1 MRFVIRALIVALLAT
16 PSLAYSQAGV
26 EYAVARS
33 DAKFTEV
40 IEMARFRFDSVMA
53 ANNIP
58 GLSVAVSIEG
68 QVVWSEGF
76 GYANIETGTPVTPAT
91 KFRIGSVS
99 KPLTS
104 VAMGILIDEG
114 RLDLDVPVQRYAP
127 SFPEKAKGAITS
139 RLVGGHL
146 AGIRHYRGMENF
158 SSRKYLTVTD
168 ALGIFKD
175 DTLQTP
181 PGEAYSYSS
190 YGWNL
195 LSAVVEGAS
204 GEEFLPYIYG
214 NVFGPLDMRNTL
226 AEHMDSIIVA
236 RGAYYVRSG
245 RGMSAPI
252 INAPY
257 VDNSYKWA
265 GGGFVSTPED
275 LMKFAHGLM
284 YGDILSEDTR
294 NTLWATQ
301 HTSDGEATGYGIGFS
316 DGMEMEHRVVGHGG
330 GSVGGNAWFRMFP
343 DDGVAMAVT
352 TNITNGGYG
361 RVAADIMMAFLHVKV
376 HGGLEGI
383 EH

>member
-1 MRFVIRALIVALLAT
+1 MRFAIRALIVALLAT

-99 KPLTS
+99 KSLTS

-168 ALGIFKD
+168 ALGIFKN

>member
-1 MRFVIRALIVALLAT
+1 MKHVLRFVIVALLAT
-16 PSLAYSQAGV
+16 PSLNAQSGV

-33 DAKFTEV
+33 DAKFAEV
-40 IEMARFRFDSVMA
+40 IEMARGRFDSVMA

-58 GLSVAVSIEG
+58 GLSVAVSIDG

-76 GYANIETGTPVTPAT
+76 GYANIETGTPVTSTT

-99 KPLTS
+99 KPLS
-104 VAMGILIDEG
+104 AVAMGILMDQG
-114 RLDLDVPVQRYAP
+114 KLDLDLPVQHYVP
-127 SFPEKAKGAITS
+127 SFPEKAKGTVTS
-139 RLVGGHL
+139 RQLGGHI
-146 AGIRHYRGMENF
+146 AGVRHYSGNEML
-158 SSRKYLTVTD
+158 SSRKYETVTQS
-168 ALGIFKD
+168 LEIFED

-204 GEEFLPYIYG
+204 GEEFLPYIYE
-214 NVFGPLDMRNTL
+214 NVFGPLDMRNTV
-226 AEHMDSIIVA
+226 AEHMDSIVVG
-236 RGAYYVRSG
+236 RGGYYIRSG
-245 RGMSAPI
+245 RGMDAPI

-275 LMKFAHGLM
+275 LLKFAHGLM
-284 YGDILSEDTR
+284 YGDILSEETR
-294 NTLWATQ
+294 NMLWATQ

-316 DGMEMEHRVVGHGG
+316 DGKAMTHRRVGHGG
-330 GSVGGNAWFRMFP
+330 GSVGGNAWFNMFV
-343 DDGVAMAVT
+343 DDGVAMAVL

-361 RVAADIMMAFLHVKV
+361 SVAADVMMAFMQVKM
-376 HGGLEGI
+376 HGSMGGM

>member
-1 MRFVIRALIVALLAT
+1 MRFAIRALIVALLAT

-99 KPLTS
+99 KSLTS

-181 PGEAYSYSS
+181 PGEVYSYSS

-294 NTLWATQ
+294 NTLWVTQ

>member
-1 MRFVIRALIVALLAT
+1 MRFAIRALIVALLAT

-114 RLDLDVPVQRYAP
+114 RLDLDVPVQRYAR
-127 SFPEKAKGAITS
+127 SFPKKAKGAITS

-181 PGEAYSYSS
+181 PGEVYSYSS

>member
-1 MRFVIRALIVALLAT
+1 MRFAIRALIVALLAT

-99 KPLTS
+99 KSLTS

>member
-1 MRFVIRALIVALLAT
+1 MRFAIRVLIVALLAT

-99 KPLTS
+99 KSLTS

-175 DTLQTP
+175 DALQTP

-343 DDGVAMAVT
+343 GDGVAMAVT

-376 HGGLEGI
+376 HGGLGGI

>member
-1 MRFVIRALIVALLAT
+1 MRFAIRALIVALLAT

-33 DAKFTEV
+33 DAQFTEV

-99 KPLTS
+99 KSLTS

-175 DTLQTP
+175 DALQTP

-294 NTLWATQ
+294 NTLWVTQ

>member
-1 MRFVIRALIVALLAT
+1 MRSVMIFALVAILAT
-16 PSLAYSQAGV
+16 PSLHAQAGV

-33 DAKFTEV
+33 DMKYAEV
-40 IEMARFRFDSVMA
+40 IEMARDRFDSVMA

-58 GLSVAVSIEG
+58 GLSVAVSIDG

-76 GYANIETGTPVTPAT
+76 GYANIETGTPVTART

-99 KPLTS
+99 KPLTA
-104 VAMGILIDEG
+104 VAVGTLIDDG
-114 RLDLDVPVQRYAP
+114 KLDLDAPVQQYVPA
-127 SFPEKAKGAITS
+127 FPEKAKGTVTS
-139 RLVGGHL
+139 RSVGGHL
-146 AGIRHYRGMENF
+146 SGIRHYQGTENL
-158 SSRKYLTVTD
+158 SSRKYQTVTQS
-168 ALGIFKD
+168 LEIFKD

-204 GEEFLPYIYG
+204 GEEFLPFMYE
-214 NVFGPLDMRNTL
+214 NVFGPLDMRNTV
-226 AEHMDSIIVA
+226 AEHMDSIIVG
-236 RGAYYVRSG
+236 RSGYYWRSG
-245 RGMSAPI
+245 RGMDAPI

-275 LMKFAHGLM
+275 LLKFAHGLM
-284 YGDILSEDTR
+284 YGDILSEETR
-294 NTLWATQ
+294 NMLWATQ

-316 DGMEMEHRVVGHGG
+316 DGKAMMHRRVGHGG
-330 GSVGGNAWFRMFP
+330 GSVGGNAWFNMFV
-343 DDGVAMAVT
+343 DDGVAMAVL

-361 RVAADIMMAFLHVKV
+361 SVAADIMMAFMRVKM
-376 HGGLEGI
+376 HGSMEEM

>member
-1 MRFVIRALIVALLAT
+1 MASLILWPLREVT
-16 PSLAYSQAGV
+16 
-26 EYAVARS
+26 
-33 DAKFTEV
+33 AKFAEA

-58 GLSVAVSIEG
+58 GLSVAVSIDG

-76 GYANIETGTPVTPAT
+76 GYANIETGTPVTART
-91 KFRIGSVS
+91 KFRIGSIS
-99 KPLTS
+99 KPLTA

-114 RLDLDVPVQRYAP
+114 KLDLDVPVQQYVP
-127 SFPEKAKGAITS
+127 SFPEKAKGTITS
-139 RLVGGHL
+139 RSVGGHL

-158 SSRKYLTVTD
+158 SSRKYPTVTSS
-168 ALGIFKD
+168 LEIFND

-204 GEEFLPYIYG
+204 GEEFLPYIYE
-214 NVFGPLDMRNTL
+214 NVFGPLDMRSTV
-226 AEHMDSIIVA
+226 AEHMDSIVVG
-236 RGAYYVRSG
+236 RGGYYVRSR
-245 RGMSAPI
+245 RGMNAPI

-275 LMKFAHGLM
+275 LLKFAHGLM
-284 YGDILSEDTR
+284 YGDILSEETR
-294 NTLWATQ
+294 NMLWATQ
-301 HTSDGEATGYGIGFS
+301 HTSDGEATGYGIGFR
-316 DGMEMEHRVVGHGG
+316 DGMAMMHRSVGHGG

-352 TNITNGGYG
+352 TNISGAGMG
-361 RVAADIMMAFLHVKV
+361 RVPADIMMAFMHVKM
-376 HGGLEGI
+376 HGSMAGI

>member
-1 MRFVIRALIVALLAT
+1 MRFAIRALIVALLAT

-245 RGMSAPI
+245 QGMSAPI

>member
-1 MRFVIRALIVALLAT
+1 MRFAIRVLIVALLAT

-99 KPLTS
+99 KSLTS

-330 GSVGGNAWFRMFP
+330 GSVGGNAWFRVFP

>member
-1 MRFVIRALIVALLAT
+1 MRFAIRALIVALLAT

-168 ALGIFKD
+168 ALGIFKN

-330 GSVGGNAWFRMFP
+330 GSVGGNAWFRVFP

>member
-1 MRFVIRALIVALLAT
+1 MRFAIRALIVALLAT

-99 KPLTS
+99 KSLTS

-181 PGEAYSYSS
+181 PGEVYSYSS

-294 NTLWATQ
+294 NTLWVTQ

-316 DGMEMEHRVVGHGG
+316 DDMEMEHRVVGHGG

>member
-1 MRFVIRALIVALLAT
+1 MRFAIRALIVALLAT

-99 KPLTS
+99 KSLTS

-316 DGMEMEHRVVGHGG
+316 LSELDGHRYAGHGG
-330 GSVGGNAWFRMFP
+330 AIYGFSTEVGMLP
-343 DDGVAMAVT
+343 DERLGVVAVASMDVS
-352 TNITNGGYG
+352 NVVVGRIAAYG
-361 RVAADIMMAFLHVKV
+361 LRLMLALQA
-376 HGGLEGI
+376 GE
-383 EH
+383 

>member
-1 MRFVIRALIVALLAT
+1 MRFAIRALIVALLAT

-99 KPLTS
+99 KSLTS

-181 PGEAYSYSS
+181 PGEVYSYSS

-245 RGMSAPI
+245 QGMSAPI

-294 NTLWATQ
+294 NTLWVTQ

>member
-1 MRFVIRALIVALLAT
+1 MKFVIRVLILGVLAT
-16 PSLAYSQAGV
+16 PSVAYSQAGV
-26 EYAVARS
+26 EYAMARA
-33 DAKFTEV
+33 DADYIEV
-40 IEMARFRFDSVMA
+40 VEMARVRFDSVMS

-58 GLSVAVSIEG
+58 GLSVAISIDG
-68 QVVWSEGF
+68 QVVWSDGF

-99 KPLTS
+99 KPLTA

-114 RLDLDVPVQRYAP
+114 RLDLDLPIQRYAP
-127 SFPEKAKGAITS
+127 SFPEKAKGEITS

-146 AGIRHYRGMENF
+146 AGIRHYRGTENF
-158 SSRKYLTVTD
+158 SSRKYVAVTE
-168 ALGIFKD
+168 ALEIFKD

-195 LSAVVEGAS
+195 LGAVVEGAS
-204 GEEFLPYIYG
+204 GEEFLPYIYE
-214 NVFGPLDMRNTL
+214 NVFEPLDMRNTV
-226 AEHMDSIIVA
+226 AEHMDSIIVG

-265 GGGFVSTPED
+265 SGGFVSTPED

-284 YGDILSEDTR
+284 YGDILSEETR

-301 HTSDGEATGYGIGFS
+301 HTSDGDVTGYGIGFS
-316 DGMEMEHRVVGHGG
+316 DGMAMEHRVVGHGG

-361 RVAADIMMAFLHVKV
+361 QVAADIMMAFLHVKMQ
-376 HGGLEGI
+376 GGLDGL

>member
-1 MRFVIRALIVALLAT
+1 MRSVMVFALVAILAT
-16 PSLAYSQAGV
+16 PSLHAQAGV

-33 DAKFTEV
+33 DMKYAEV
-40 IEMARFRFDSVMA
+40 IEMARDRFDSVMA

-58 GLSVAVSIEG
+58 GLSVAVSIDG

-76 GYANIETGTPVTPAT
+76 GYANIETGTPVTART

-99 KPLTS
+99 KPLTA
-104 VAMGILIDEG
+104 VAVGTLIDDG
-114 RLDLDVPVQRYAP
+114 KLDLDAPVQQYVPA
-127 SFPEKAKGAITS
+127 FPEKAKGMVTS
-139 RLVGGHL
+139 RSVGGHL
-146 AGIRHYRGMENF
+146 AGIRHYQGTENL
-158 SSRKYLTVTD
+158 SSRKYQTVTQS
-168 ALGIFKD
+168 LEIFKD

-204 GEEFLPYIYG
+204 GEEFLPFMYE
-214 NVFGPLDMRNTL
+214 NVFGPLDMRNTV
-226 AEHMDSIIVA
+226 AEHMDSIIVG
-236 RGAYYVRSG
+236 RSGYYWRSG
-245 RGMSAPI
+245 RGMDAPI

-275 LMKFAHGLM
+275 LLKFAHGLM
-284 YGDILSEDTR
+284 YGDILSEETR
-294 NTLWATQ
+294 NMLWATQ

-316 DGMEMEHRVVGHGG
+316 DGKAMMHRRVGHGG
-330 GSVGGNAWFRMFP
+330 GSVGGNAWFNMFV
-343 DDGVAMAVT
+343 DDGVAMAVL

-361 RVAADIMMAFLHVKV
+361 SVAADVMMAFMRVKM
-376 HGGLEGI
+376 HGSMEEM

>member
-1 MRFVIRALIVALLAT
+1 MRFAIRALIVALLAT

-99 KPLTS
+99 KSLTS

-175 DTLQTP
+175 DALQTT

-204 GEEFLPYIYG
+204 GEEFLPYIYE
-214 NVFGPLDMRNTL
+214 NVFGPLNMRNTL

-294 NTLWATQ
+294 NTLWVTQ

>member
-1 MRFVIRALIVALLAT
+1 MRFAIRALIVALLAT

-99 KPLTS
+99 KSLTS

-245 RGMSAPI
+245 QGMSAPI

-330 GSVGGNAWFRMFP
+330 GSVGGNAWFRVFP

>member
-99 KPLTS
+99 KSLTS

-181 PGEAYSYSS
+181 PGEVYSYSS

-265 GGGFVSTPED
+265 GGGFLSTAGD
-275 LMKFAHGLM
+275 LVRFGLAHMAPGFL
-284 YGDILSEDTR
+284 EAE
-294 NTLWATQ
+294 TLDEWF
-301 HTSDGEATGYGIGFS
+301 TSQRTADGEETGYGIGWS
-316 DGMEMEHRVVGHGG
+316 VSGQEANRRVSHGG
-330 GSVGGNAWFRMFP
+330 GSVGGTTTL
-343 DDGVAMAVT
+343 GVYLDQGLVIAMVT
-352 TNITNGGYG
+352 NLSNGGG
-361 RVAADIMMAFLHVKV
+361 FPVDEIAEIFLR
-376 HGGLEGI
+376 
-383 EH
+383 

>member
-1 MRFVIRALIVALLAT
+1 MIFALVAILAT
-16 PSLAYSQAGV
+16 PSLHAQAGV

-33 DAKFTEV
+33 DMKYAEV
-40 IEMARFRFDSVMA
+40 IEMARDRFDSVMA

-58 GLSVAVSIEG
+58 GLSVAVSIDG

-76 GYANIETGTPVTPAT
+76 GYANIETGTPVTART

-99 KPLTS
+99 KPLTA
-104 VAMGILIDEG
+104 VAVGTLIDDG
-114 RLDLDVPVQRYAP
+114 KLDLDAPVQQYVPA
-127 SFPEKAKGAITS
+127 FPEKAKGTVTS
-139 RLVGGHL
+139 RSVGGHL
-146 AGIRHYRGMENF
+146 AGIRHYQGTENL
-158 SSRKYLTVTD
+158 SSRKYQTVTQS
-168 ALGIFKD
+168 LEIFKD

-204 GEEFLPYIYG
+204 GEEFLPFMYE
-214 NVFGPLDMRNTL
+214 NVFGPLDMRNTV
-226 AEHMDSIIVA
+226 AEHMDSIIVG
-236 RGAYYVRSG
+236 RSGYYWRSG
-245 RGMSAPI
+245 RGMDAPI

-275 LMKFAHGLM
+275 LLKFAHGLM
-284 YGDILSEDTR
+284 YGDILSEETR
-294 NTLWATQ
+294 NMLWATQ

-316 DGMEMEHRVVGHGG
+316 DGKAMMHRRVGHGG
-330 GSVGGNAWFRMFP
+330 GSVGGNAWFNMFV
-343 DDGVAMAVT
+343 DDGVAMAVL

-361 RVAADIMMAFLHVKV
+361 SVAADIMMAFMRVKM
-376 HGGLEGI
+376 HGSMEEM

>member
-1 MRFVIRALIVALLAT
+1 
-16 PSLAYSQAGV
+16 
-26 EYAVARS
+26 
-33 DAKFTEV
+33 
-40 IEMARFRFDSVMA
+40 
-53 ANNIP
+53 
-58 GLSVAVSIEG
+58 
-68 QVVWSEGF
+68 
-76 GYANIETGTPVTPAT
+76 
-91 KFRIGSVS
+91 
-99 KPLTS
+99 
-104 VAMGILIDEG
+104 
-114 RLDLDVPVQRYAP
+114 
-127 SFPEKAKGAITS
+127 
-139 RLVGGHL
+139 
-146 AGIRHYRGMENF
+146 MENF

-168 ALGIFKD
+168 ALGIFKN

-294 NTLWATQ
+294 NTLWVTQ

>member
-1 MRFVIRALIVALLAT
+1 MRFAIRALIVALLAT

-99 KPLTS
+99 KSLTS

-168 ALGIFKD
+168 ALGIFKN

-294 NTLWATQ
+294 NTLWVTQ

>member
-1 MRFVIRALIVALLAT
+1 MRFAIRALIVALLAT

-99 KPLTS
+99 KSLTS

-181 PGEAYSYSS
+181 PGKAYSYSS

-214 NVFGPLDMRNTL
+214 SVFGPLDMRNTL

-245 RGMSAPI
+245 QGMSAPI

-275 LMKFAHGLM
+275 LMKFAHGLI

>member
-1 MRFVIRALIVALLAT
+1 MRFAIRALIVALLAT

-99 KPLTS
+99 KSLTS

-245 RGMSAPI
+245 QGMSAPI

>member
-1 MRFVIRALIVALLAT
+1 MKYALRFALVALIAN
-16 PSLAYSQAGV
+16 PSIASAQAGV

-33 DAKFTEV
+33 DAKFAEA

-58 GLSVAVSIEG
+58 GLSVAVSIDG

-76 GYANIETGTPVTPAT
+76 GYANIETGTPVTART
-91 KFRIGSVS
+91 KFRIGSIS
-99 KPLTS
+99 KPLTA

-114 RLDLDVPVQRYAP
+114 KLDLDVPVQQYVP
-127 SFPEKAKGAITS
+127 SFPEKAKGTITS
-139 RLVGGHL
+139 RSVGGHL

-158 SSRKYLTVTD
+158 SSRKYPTVTSS
-168 ALGIFKD
+168 LEIFND

-204 GEEFLPYIYG
+204 GEEFLPYIYE
-214 NVFGPLDMRNTL
+214 NVFGPLDMRSTV
-226 AEHMDSIIVA
+226 AEHMDSIVVG
-236 RGAYYVRSG
+236 RGGYYVRSR
-245 RGMSAPI
+245 RGMNAPI

-275 LMKFAHGLM
+275 LLKFAHGLM
-284 YGDILSEDTR
+284 YGDILSEETR
-294 NTLWATQ
+294 NMLWATQ
-301 HTSDGEATGYGIGFS
+301 HTSDGEATGYGIGFR
-316 DGMEMEHRVVGHGG
+316 DGMAMMHRSVGHGG
-330 GSVGGNAWFRMFP
+330 GSVGGNAWFNMFV

-352 TNITNGGYG
+352 TNISNGGYG
-361 RVAADIMMAFLHVKV
+361 RVAAEVMMAFMHVKM
-376 HGGLEGI
+376 HGSMEGM

>member
-1 MRFVIRALIVALLAT
+1 MRFAIRALIVALLAT

-99 KPLTS
+99 KSLTS

-245 RGMSAPI
+245 QGMSAPI

-330 GSVGGNAWFRMFP
+330 GSVGGNAWFRVFP

-376 HGGLEGI
+376 HGGLGGI

>member
-1 MRFVIRALIVALLAT
+1 MRFAIRALIVALLAT

-168 ALGIFKD
+168 ALGIFKN

>member
-1 MRFVIRALIVALLAT
+1 MRFAIRALIVALLAT

-33 DAKFTEV
+33 DAQFTEV

-99 KPLTS
+99 KSLTS

-114 RLDLDVPVQRYAP
+114 RLDLDVPVQRYAR
-127 SFPEKAKGAITS
+127 SFPKKAKGAITS

-294 NTLWATQ
+294 NTLWVTQ

>member
-1 MRFVIRALIVALLAT
+1 MRSVMIFALVAILAT
-16 PSLAYSQAGV
+16 PSLHAQAGV

-33 DAKFTEV
+33 DMKYAEV
-40 IEMARFRFDSVMA
+40 IEMARDRFDSVMA

-58 GLSVAVSIEG
+58 GLSVAVSIDG

-76 GYANIETGTPVTPAT
+76 GYANIETGTPVTART

-99 KPLTS
+99 KPLTA
-104 VAMGILIDEG
+104 VAVGTLIDDG
-114 RLDLDVPVQRYAP
+114 KLDLDAPVQQYVPA
-127 SFPEKAKGAITS
+127 FPEKAKGTVTS
-139 RLVGGHL
+139 RSVGGHL
-146 AGIRHYRGMENF
+146 AGIRHYQGTENL
-158 SSRKYLTVTD
+158 SSRKYQTVTQS
-168 ALGIFKD
+168 LEIFKD

-204 GEEFLPYIYG
+204 GEEFLPFMYE
-214 NVFGPLDMRNTL
+214 NVFGPLDMRNTV
-226 AEHMDSIIVA
+226 AEHMDSIIVG
-236 RGAYYVRSG
+236 RSGYYWRSG
-245 RGMSAPI
+245 RGMDAPI

-275 LMKFAHGLM
+275 LLKFAHGLM
-284 YGDILSEDTR
+284 YGDILSEETR
-294 NTLWATQ
+294 NMLWATQ

-316 DGMEMEHRVVGHGG
+316 DGKAMMHRRVGHGG
-330 GSVGGNAWFRMFP
+330 GSVGGNAWFNMFV
-343 DDGVAMAVT
+343 DDGVAMAVL

-361 RVAADIMMAFLHVKV
+361 SVAADIMMAFMRVKM
-376 HGGLEGI
+376 HGSMEEM

>member
-1 MRFVIRALIVALLAT
+1 MKFVTRVLILAGLAT
-16 PSLAYSQAGV
+16 PSVAYSQAGV
-26 EYAVARS
+26 EYAVART
-33 DAKFTEV
+33 DAEYTEV
-40 IEMARFRFDSVMA
+40 VEMARVRLDSVMA

-58 GLSVAVSIEG
+58 GLSVAVSING
-68 QVVWSEGF
+68 QVVWSDGF

-99 KPLTS
+99 KPLTA

-114 RLDLDVPVQRYAP
+114 RLDLDLPIQRYAP
-127 SFPEKAKGAITS
+127 SFPEKAKGEITS

-146 AGIRHYRGMENF
+146 AGIRHYRGTENF
-158 SSRKYLTVTD
+158 SSRRYLAVTE
-168 ALGIFKD
+168 ALEIFKD

-195 LSAVVEGAS
+195 LGAVVEGAS
-204 GEEFLPYIYG
+204 GEEFLPYIYE
-214 NVFGPLDMRNTL
+214 NVFEPLDMRNTV
-226 AEHMDSIIVA
+226 AEHMDSIIVG

-245 RGMSAPI
+245 RGTSAPI

-265 GGGFVSTPED
+265 SGGFVSTPED

-284 YGDILSEDTR
+284 YGDILSEETR
-294 NTLWATQ
+294 STLWATQ
-301 HTSDGEATGYGIGFS
+301 HTSDGEVTGYGIGFS
-316 DGMEMEHRVVGHGG
+316 DGMAMEHRVVGHGG

-361 RVAADIMMAFLHVKV
+361 QVAADIMMAFLHVKMQ
-376 HGGLEGI
+376 GGLDGL

>member
-99 KPLTS
+99 KSLTS